1 VVAHALSG
9 TSGGSATATGNL
21 RVPGNDNWW
30 PADYANPAF
39 QVQRQEYGLAL
50 GGDYVRGSTVA
61 TLPQTALRYPTA
73 TKGYDLV
80 RSKGYLTIRP
90 FDYFTAEIAWGW
102 PVGVTEAWLEV
113 ALVRSGFG
121 DPVTVNDGET
131 VLYGNRAAFTADA
144 SLIPPPIVYD
154 QPLQP
159 GHWYYYSLFFKT
171 TPLDWVRAMTGNVL
185 IPRNYHHAEHLW
197 DAVPPFYQTTDSNLR
212 EGEGPLRQFL
222 SVFGFELD
230 QTRAYVESWQQSYH
244 IDTSPMALLKRVGE
258 NFGEPY
264 AAGIGAIRYRGLLAA
279 LPEALSMRGTTAA
292 LHQIIEA
299 SSKYDCD
306 ITVGGNLLLLPD
318 DSDFYYGTGS
328 WAALHPSTTG
338 YPNAHVLPQYVF
350 MSPAPASM
358 QTAPTNAGRGTM
370 VVTTTKAQATTDLV
384 ITAGDGQNTERDII
398 PLYTAVPVEPKNT
411 YGFSIQVKMANPS
424 AVSLEILWFGEGG
437 QPANYISTTAGTSS
451 APANSTAWFTYQ
463 VQGAAPAGAIYMVPA
478 VRVINRIAGSDPNYS
493 PPLYLAG
500 AMAYLLALGGDVTVP
515 PPDSYL
521 TMGDP
526 AEQLGA
532 ADTTGHPAFKP
543 YILGSPN
550 A

>member
-1 VVAHALSG
+1 
-9 TSGGSATATGNL
+9 
-21 RVPGNDNWW
+21 
-30 PADYANPAF
+30 
-39 QVQRQEYGLAL
+39 
-50 GGDYVRGSTVA
+50 
-61 TLPQTALRYPTA
+61 
-73 TKGYDLV
+73 
-80 RSKGYLTIRP
+80 
-90 FDYFTAEIAWGW
+90 
-102 PVGVTEAWLEV
+102 
-113 ALVRSGFG
+113 
-121 DPVTVNDGET
+121 
-131 VLYGNRAAFTADA
+131 
-144 SLIPPPIVYD
+144 
-154 QPLQP
+154 
-159 GHWYYYSLFFKT
+159 
-171 TPLDWVRAMTGNVL
+171 
-185 IPRNYHHAEHLW
+185 
-197 DAVPPFYQTTDSNLR
+197 
-212 EGEGPLRQFL
+212 
-222 SVFGFELD
+222 
-230 QTRAYVESWQQSYH
+230 
-244 IDTSPMALLKRVGE
+244 
-258 NFGEPY
+258 
-264 AAGIGAIRYRGLLAA
+264 
-279 LPEALSMRGTTAA
+279 
-292 LHQIIEA
+292 
-299 SSKYDCD
+299 
-306 ITVGGNLLLLPD
+306 
-318 DSDFYYGTGS
+318 
-328 WAALHPSTTG
+328 
-338 YPNAHVLPQYVF
+338 
-350 MSPAPASM
+350 M

-370 VVTTTKAQATTDLV
+370 VITTTKAQATTDLV

-532 ADTTGHPAFKP
+532 ADTAGHPAFKP